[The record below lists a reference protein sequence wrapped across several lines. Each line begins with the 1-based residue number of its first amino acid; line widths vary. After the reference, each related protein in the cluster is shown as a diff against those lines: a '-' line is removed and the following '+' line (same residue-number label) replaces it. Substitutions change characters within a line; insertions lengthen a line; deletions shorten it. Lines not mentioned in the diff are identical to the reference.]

1 MTALQ
6 RKENTERILATYGL
20 VIVDDLPLLEEEHA
34 IILRTSQE
42 IAQRILILTYL
53 NCVATDHSLRQEVMM
68 FLIHQKLWNHVTEE
82 EKDLFHKTELTEGEL
97 STILWRAES
106 IWILLW
112 SINKVDELELPNQE
126 VDLQAIFPL
135 LPGFFEPTD
144 EFIRTASIRATSEIL
159 DQADFVFR
167 LNWALREASL
177 KGSPSTLFNESIAYE
192 RFFAINWVTG
202 MRERWVDSQAQN
214 P

>member
-6 RKENTERILATYGL
+6 RKENTERILATYDL
-20 VIVDDLPLLEEEHA
+20 VLVDNLPVLEEEHTV
-34 IILRTSQE
+34 ILKPAQE

-53 NCVATDHSLRQEVMM
+53 NCVATDQSLRQEVMM
-68 FLIHQKLWNHVTEE
+68 FLIRQKLWNHVTEE
-82 EKDLFHKTELTEGEL
+82 EKHLFHKTDLTEEEL
-97 STILWRAES
+97 STILWRGES

-112 SINKVDELELPNQE
+112 SINKVDELELPNEE
-126 VDLQAIFPL
+126 VDLHAIFPL
-135 LPGFFEPTD
+135 LPGFFETTD
-144 EFIRTASIRATSEIL
+144 EFIRTASVRPTSEIL

-202 MRERWVDSQAQN
+202 LRERWDQ
-214 P
+214 